1 LSTWARHVIIC
12 VNDAFP
18 TGTLK
23 SLEAADASDCFG
35 VIDAALD
42 VGEGFPHLW
51 ASVRKNLESEFM
63 RSRSPDHEV
72 ITFHIEPAHAHIL
85 IRQSGAF
92 SLDATVARWKAAAL
106 AGWRYPRAFVP
117 DIWAPGYFDTV
128 LTEPEDIETARIAI
142 DSHAP
147 PPWARD

>member
-1 LSTWARHVIIC
+1 VD
-12 VNDAFP
+12 DAFP
-18 TGTLK
+18 AGTVK
-23 SLEAADASDCFG
+23 SLEAADAGDCFG

-42 VGEGFPHLW
+42 VGDGFPHLW
-51 ASVRKNLESEFM
+51 ASVRENLESELIQ
-63 RSRSPDHEV
+63 SRGPDHEV

-85 IRQSGAF
+85 IRQSGVF
-92 SLDATVARWKAAAL
+92 PLDATVERWKAKAL
-106 AGWRYPRAFVP
+106 GGWRCRRPFVQN
-117 DIWAPGYFDTV
+117 IWAPGYYDTV